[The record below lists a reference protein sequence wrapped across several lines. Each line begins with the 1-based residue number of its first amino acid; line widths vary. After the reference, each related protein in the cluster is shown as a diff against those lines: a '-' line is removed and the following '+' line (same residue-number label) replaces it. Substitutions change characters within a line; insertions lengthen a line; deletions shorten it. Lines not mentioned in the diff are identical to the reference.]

1 LRLRAGRTEES
12 LGIVGDAHAVL
23 ECAEQVGNVFVRAD
37 DRAGDLADQRR
48 GRLCRCDHHL
58 GALLDLEFGDLELLG
73 RSAELLAG
81 LELVL
86 EHFDTALFDV
96 DLGLLA
102 AVTGEVALRP
112 ATAREAREITGSLA
126 GGIPPF
132 GFGHGLRTVMDRDLS
147 RYQWIW
153 APAGSDS
160 EVMRV
165 SPGTLRMLCNAVV
178 VPLVGSNWLAA
189 PTPALAPSLA
199 LGVNP

>member
-1 LRLRAGRTEES
+1 VTEPLQQGIQSVVQAAARKGVALDIRRAPSSVRTPEAIAAVFDVE
-12 LGIVGDAHAVL
+12 LG
-23 ECAEQVGNVFVRAD
+23 QVVQASIFVAPRPE
-37 DRAGDLADQRR
+37 
-48 GRLCRCDHHL
+48 GRLSPIVCL
-58 GALLDLEFGDLELLG
+58 ASG
-73 RSAELLAG
+73 R
-81 LELVL
+81 
-86 EHFDTALFDV
+86 DDV